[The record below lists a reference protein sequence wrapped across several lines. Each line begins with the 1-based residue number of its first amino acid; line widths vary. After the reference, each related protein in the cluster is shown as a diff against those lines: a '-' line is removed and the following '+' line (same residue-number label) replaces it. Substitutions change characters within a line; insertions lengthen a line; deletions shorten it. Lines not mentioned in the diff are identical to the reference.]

1 MSLVA
6 EINAA
11 LRDGIVEAVGGG
23 IAGCVTIPVCL
34 PLELIM
40 SFQAAGDM
48 PGRPNMLQV
57 AAHLYKSGGIRRF
70 FKAPGAMAATIFS
83 EKFCLFFWYSVLK
96 AAYAHAAGIKATTVG
111 PVVGI
116 FCGWSE
122 IVLSHSFGVYDCL
135 CISTHK
141 TKCCPLLVVPP
152 ACRSGQRRI
161 LLSHFGYRLK
171 LFCGICRPLSSKRA
185 TGL

>member
-96 AAYAHAAGIKATTVG
+96 AAYAHAVGMKATAVG

-116 FCGWSE
+116 FCGWSDFM
-122 IVLSHSFGVYDCL
+122 LSHSFEVLDYRCVS
-135 CISTHK
+135 IHK
-141 TKCCPLLVVPP
+141 TKCFPLRAEPVFQG
-152 ACRSGQRRI
+152 SGESCYPI
-161 LLSHFGYRLK
+161 S
-171 LFCGICRPLSSKRA
+171 A
-185 TGL
+185 TV